1 MAANG
6 TTTGPVPPYGMGGI
20 VPTAG
25 QNNDLV
31 YVWGLVEEL
40 ATQLQANRERFIEL
54 EAGIARS
61 QVHTLSKA
69 GVLNE
74 ALHIVRSDPTKT
86 LMPSMETLMVIPASH
101 CTMPLVK

>member
-1 MAANG
+1 
-6 TTTGPVPPYGMGGI
+6 

-40 ATQLQANRERFIEL
+40 ATQLQANRERFTEL

-61 QVHTLSKA
+61 QVHTKSRS
-69 GVLNE
+69 GVRNG
-74 ALHIVRSDPTKT
+74 ALHIVRSDLTKT
-86 LMPSMETLMVIPASH
+86 PTLSMETLMVIPALH
-101 CTMPLVK
+101 CTMPVVKQHASCRQTC

>member
-40 ATQLQANRERFIEL
+40 ATQLQTNRERFIEL
-54 EAGIARS
+54 EADIARS
-61 QVHTLSKA
+61 QVHTKSRFRS
-69 GVLNE
+69 GNG
-74 ALHIVRSDPTKT
+74 ALHIHRSNPKNT
-86 LMPSMETLMVIPASH
+86 LILPMEM
-101 CTMPLVK
+101 